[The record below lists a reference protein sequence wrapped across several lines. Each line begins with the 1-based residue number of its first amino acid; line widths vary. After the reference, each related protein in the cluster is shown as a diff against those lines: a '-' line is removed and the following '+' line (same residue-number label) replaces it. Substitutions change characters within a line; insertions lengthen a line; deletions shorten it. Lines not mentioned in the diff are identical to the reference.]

1 MTNSGLKKV
10 ELFNIDSNRPAT
22 VKQLYA
28 VAKHF
33 AKIHDSSAVWK
44 FSKVFGA
51 ILIKF
56 QTEHVETPIT
66 MGDVN
71 NFLNLKKIPV
81 KFVKAINTAKPKV
94 SKKVAVKTSKEV
106 GATKQPKTT
115 TKPTASKKASEMS
128 VSEFQSKIES
138 LNNRVNK
145 LESDTINIAETVCS
159 LAEKTAKAEKKM
171 QTFEAKLDILMA
183 WLETDPEAL

>member
-1 MTNSGLKKV
+1 MTNSGLKKA

-22 VKQLYA
+22 TKQLYA

-33 AKIHDSSAVWK
+33 ATIHDSGSVWK

-81 KFVKAINTAKPKV
+81 KFVKSINTSKKQPKV
-94 SKKVAVKTSKEV
+94 VKKAAVKTSKEV
-106 GATKQPKTT
+106 SATTP
-115 TKPTASKKASEMS
+115 SKKASDMTVE
-128 VSEFQSKIES
+128 EFKAK
-138 LNNRVNK
+138 LAGLAARV
-145 LESDTINIAETVCS
+145 ETVES
-159 LAEKTAKAEKKM
+159 EIQETRKDIKNIKSTFA
-171 QTFEAKLDILMA
+171 TFEAKLDILMA